1 MAEWIKAR
9 TDLDVDPVVIAQ
21 ADALGLPLPVV
32 AWAWIK
38 FWGWAREH
46 TTDGRLEGVTP
57 GAIDRV
63 TGVTNFANTAGK
75 WIVFDAT
82 GCTCPDWEKH
92 NSNGARERFEDAN
105 RQRKYRQDKK
115 KRERD
120 KCHTPVTQVCD
131 KSVTRREE
139 KRTEESISK
148 PPLSPSGGS
157 VRVSWEDGVWSGIS
171 DKQRTEW
178 NSAYPSVNIDGEL
191 AKATAWLRSNPD
203 RAGKRNWS
211 RFLNSWFARAHE
223 RPSIR
228 PAGQG
233 TAPRARIGDGGYADE
248 PITIRRLDT

>member
-46 TTDGRLEGVTP
+46 TSDGRLEGVTH

-63 TGVTNFANTAGK
+63 TGVTDFARTAGK

-92 NSNGARERFEDAN
+92 NSNGARERFEN
-105 RQRKYRQDKK
+105 SLRQRKSRQRKK
-115 KRERD
+115 KGKRD
-120 KCHTPVTQVCD
+120 ICHENVTEQRD
-131 KSVTRREE
+131 ISVTRREE
-139 KRTEESISK
+139 KRREESNSK
-148 PPLSPSGGS
+148 PPLPPKGAKQQIE
-157 VRVSWEDGVWSGIS
+157 WNDGVWSGIS
-171 DKQRTEW
+171 DTNRTEW
-178 NSAYPSVNIDGEL
+178 TSAYPSVNIDGEL

-211 RFLNSWFARAHE
+211 RFLNGWFARAHE
-223 RPSIR
+223 RSAVR
-228 PAGQG
+228 NAGSGKPAGL
-233 TAPRARIGDGGYADE
+233 RLGDGSFGDE
-248 PITIRRLDT
+248 QYEISSLV